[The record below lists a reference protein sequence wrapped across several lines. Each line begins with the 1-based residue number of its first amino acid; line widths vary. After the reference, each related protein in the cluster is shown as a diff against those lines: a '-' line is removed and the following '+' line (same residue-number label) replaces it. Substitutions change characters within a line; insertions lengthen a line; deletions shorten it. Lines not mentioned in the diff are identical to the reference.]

1 MSRRRLAIAPFLRQA
16 TRRFA
21 ELIDMKIAWNIARV
35 VVAIIVVL
43 AALQMFASEVGEV
56 VVITTH
62 DAAGAPHRTRV
73 WVVDHD
79 GAQWIRAGSDRSGWF
94 TRLEAQPA
102 LELERGTTTGVY
114 RAVVVPAATA
124 MVNGL
129 MASKYG
135 WADWY
140 VGTLFPRNHAVVM
153 RLEPLDTDPA
163 LQKSPFVG
171 HLGSQ

>member
-1 MSRRRLAIAPFLRQA
+1 
-16 TRRFA
+16 
-21 ELIDMKIAWNIARV
+21 MKIVWNIARIA
-35 VVAIIVVL
+35 VAVIVVL

-79 GAQWIRAGSDRSGWF
+79 GAQWIRAGSNRSAWF
-94 TRLEAQPA
+94 ARLEVQPT

-114 RAVVVPAATA
+114 RAVVVPEATA
-124 MVNGL
+124 AVNAL
-129 MASKYG
+129 MAKKYG

-140 VGTLFPRNHAVVM
+140 VGTLFSRDHAVVM
-153 RLEPLDTDPA
+153 RLEPQDSDSA
-163 LQKSPFVG
+163 LQKAPLAGKPNS
-171 HLGSQ
+171 

>member
-1 MSRRRLAIAPFLRQA
+1 
-16 TRRFA
+16 
-21 ELIDMKIAWNIARV
+21 MKIAWNIARI

-73 WVVDHD
+73 WVVDYD
-79 GAQWIRAGSDRSGWF
+79 GAQWIRAGSDRSAWF
-94 TRLEAQPA
+94 ARLEVQPT

-114 RAVVVPAATA
+114 RAVVTPEATA
-124 MVNGL
+124 TVNAL
-129 MASKYG
+129 VAKKYG

-140 VGTLFPRNHAVVM
+140 VGMLFPRDHAVVM
-153 RLEPLDTDPA
+153 RLEPQDPNPA
-163 LQKSPFVG
+163 LQKSPLIG
-171 HLGSQ
+171 HSDS